1 MHVMVKTIRT
11 SETDVMPSATQRP
24 WKKSSVVVST
34 KGRAE
39 TAANQNVNLFHRTNQ
54 TMLLFVSDDTET
66 VMATSTAS
74 KSDDANR
81 RAAATSLKSTTE
93 KKLRSATLAAS
104 AHRVADSALGK
115 YKVGTPLSIVA
126 TNLRDAT
133 PMQRVTAERQ
143 GVAARL
149 VKELANEMEIPAIR
163 MFKIIGV
170 PKATAERKA
179 EKNQAISGGGGQAAL
194 GLLNLL
200 GIAQAIVADST
211 DERAKTFDVAKWLG
225 RWIEN
230 PQPALG
236 GRKPAD
242 LLDTPTGMDV
252 VARLLGSLQSGAY
265 Q

>member
-1 MHVMVKTIRT
+1 
-11 SETDVMPSATQRP
+11 
-24 WKKSSVVVST
+24 
-34 KGRAE
+34 
-39 TAANQNVNLFHRTNQ
+39 
-54 TMLLFVSDDTET
+54 
-66 VMATSTAS
+66 MATSATAKYERVNLRDAGASAKIAISS
-74 KSDDANR
+74 KARATKTAQANR
-81 RAAATSLKSTTE
+81 A
-93 KKLRSATLAAS
+93 
-104 AHRVADSALGK
+104 ADSALGN
-115 YKVGTPLSIVA
+115 YKAGTPLSIVA
-126 TNLRDAT
+126 TTLRDAT
-133 PMQRVTAERQ
+133 PMQRVDAERQ

-149 VKELANEMEIPAIR
+149 VKEMASEMEIPAIR

-179 EKNQAISGGGGQAAL
+179 EKNQAIAGGGGQAAL

-200 GIAQAIVADST
+200 GIAQTIVADST
-211 DERAKTFDVAKWLG
+211 DERAEKFDVAKWLG

-252 VARLLGSLQSGAY
+252 VARMLGSLQSGAY